1 MTKLQLYRLVAQR
14 LGISQIMA
22 LDVCEVFLKAIVE
35 TLADG
40 EKVKIAGFGS
50 FHTSTWGGYTSK
62 QTGKEVP
69 LKHVCK
75 FTPGKGMKVAARI
88 AGEEGADHF

>member
-1 MTKLQLYRLVAQR
+1 MTKMQLYKLVAQR
-14 LGISQIMA
+14 LGISQVMA
-22 LDVCEVFLKAIVE
+22 VDVCEIFLETIVE
-35 TLADG
+35 TLASG

-62 QTGKEVP
+62 QSGKEIP

-75 FTPGKGMKVAARI
+75 FTPGKGMKAAAVY
-88 AGEEGADHF
+88 AGEQD